1 MAYTLSYK
9 GENMTTDITK
19 VQAGDTIILN
29 NSRYVVDFIE
39 PDGVT
44 YELQLHDSKGDK
56 VRKCL
61 IADELVKI
69 EL

>member
-1 MAYTLSYK
+1 
-9 GENMTTDITK
+9 MTTDITK

-29 NSRYVVDFIE
+29 NSRYIVDFIE

-44 YELQLHDSKGDK
+44 YEVQLHNSNGDK
-56 VRKCL
+56 IRKCML
-61 IADELVKI
+61 ADELVNI